1 MIFAVL
7 QGVLTSCGTS
17 DKTESKAES
26 KNDTETV
33 SLKDDFYTAVNYD
46 WLESAD
52 IPENGLNSDYYDIC
66 SKNISEFYKNYVEG
80 LSSKKELS
88 KQESRLLVLYEQFME
103 GQYEPQIQQ
112 DVQHRREDKEHQRRT
127 AVAHCPQITGQ
138 QVIECVCNET
148 GGNDGDIGPS
158 LRINIRRRVHPVKK
172 GIHACQTDG
181 SQDDCRQKG

>member
-46 WLESAD
+46 WLKSAD
-52 IPENGLNSDYYDIC
+52 VPENGLNSDYYDIC

-103 GQYEPQIQQ
+103 GQYEQSL
-112 DVQHRREDKEHQRRT
+112 
-127 AVAHCPQITGQ
+127 
-138 QVIECVCNET
+138 ET
-148 GGNDGDIGPS
+148 
-158 LRINIRRRVHPVKK
+158 VKK
-172 GIHACQTDG
+172 YVQEIEKAKSERSDYL
-181 SQDDCRQKG
+181 SRKENSK